1 MTRREALD
9 YVGAQLDVLETLEFA
24 AAYAEWAREEI
35 ENAALRGRL
44 RGIVVDPDKARE
56 VRAIAQTAIDLLNQ
70 HFD

>member
-24 AAYAEWAREEI
+24 AAYDDWAREEI
-35 ENAALRGRL
+35 ESAALRGRL
-44 RGIVVDPDKARE
+44 RAIVVDPDKARE
-56 VRAIAQTAIDLLNQ
+56 VRAIAQTATDLLNQ